1 MTVDF
6 DDEKKPEDDES
17 FASLLEAYSPNANND
32 LQVGDQ
38 IEGKILSIG
47 HDTVFIDTGTKIDG
61 VVEKAEL
68 LDENGELSCEEN
80 DTLELYVVG
89 LSETEIRLSK
99 ALAGIGGLNLL
110 RDAYEK
116 QMPVEGKISETCK
129 GGFQVDVM
137 QRRAFCPISQVDINY
152 VETPEDYVG
161 QTFSFLISQFEGD
174 GKNIVVSRRALLSQ
188 EQEKTRK
195 QFYETV
201 TVDSVLDGTITRV
214 MPYGAFVE
222 LTPGVE
228 GLAHV
233 SELSWSRSA
242 APETI
247 VSVGDAVRV
256 KIMGIEPGE
265 KPGQM
270 KIALSMKAL
279 SDDPWER
286 VCDLFSE
293 GAKVQGVVTRCADF
307 GAFVE
312 IAPGVEGLVH
322 ISEMSYTQRVL
333 KPEDIVSSGE
343 TVAVLVKEIDPDKRR
358 ISLSLR
364 DAEGDPWLEMPE
376 NFKVGQIVEGILE
389 KKEKFGYFIK
399 LAPGI
404 TGLLPKSKI
413 SKSQKPAAIEAL
425 REGDPIA
432 VAISEIALQARKI
445 SLAPGDSAD
454 EQNWQKFADDTQS
467 SLGSLGEKLQQALAA
482 KKSDD

>member
-6 DDEKKPEDDES
+6 EDEKDPEEDQS
-17 FASLLEAYSPNANND
+17 FASLLDAYSPGADND
-32 LQVGDQ
+32 LQVGDK
-38 IEGKILSIG
+38 IRGKILSIG
-47 HDTVFIDTGTKIDG
+47 HDTIFVDTGTKIDG
-61 VVEKAEL
+61 IVEKAEL
-68 LDENGELSCEEN
+68 SDENGELTCQEN
-80 DTLELYVVG
+80 DEVELYVVG
-89 LSETEIRLSK
+89 LSENEIRLSR

-116 QMPVEGKISETCK
+116 KIPVEGKVSETCK
-129 GGFQVDVM
+129 GGFNVEIM

-161 QTFSFLISQFEGD
+161 QQLQFLISQFEEG
-174 GKNIVVSRRALLSQ
+174 GKNIVVSRRALLNQ
-188 EQEKTRK
+188 ELEKSRK

-201 TVDSVLDGTITRV
+201 TTDSILDGTITRV

-222 LTPGVE
+222 LIPGVE

-242 APETI
+242 APDKI
-247 VSVGDAVRV
+247 VSEGDKV
-256 KIMGIEPGE
+256 KVKVMGIEPGE
-265 KPGQM
+265 RSGQM

-279 SDDPWER
+279 SRDPWQSIQ
-286 VCDLFSE
+286 DDFSE
-293 GAKVQGVVTRCADF
+293 GAKVKGVVTRCTDF

-312 IAPGVEGLVH
+312 IAPGLEGLVH

-333 KPEDIVSSGE
+333 KSEDVVSRGE
-343 TVAVLVKEIDPDKRR
+343 SVAVLIKEIDADKRR

-364 DAEGDPWLEMPE
+364 EAEGDPWLEMPD
-376 NFKVGQIVEGILE
+376 NFKVGQIIEGTLE

-413 SKSQKPAAIEAL
+413 SKSQKPAAFENL
-425 REGDPIA
+425 REGDKVA
-432 VAISEIALQARKI
+432 VALSEIDLQGRKI

-454 EQNWQKFADDTQS
+454 EQNWQQFADNTQS
-467 SLGSLGEKLQQALAA
+467 GLGSLAEKLQQALAE
-482 KKSDD
+482 KKGDV

>member
-1 MTVDF
+1 MTVHF
-6 DDEKKPEDDES
+6 DDEKNPEDDQS
-17 FASLLEAYSPNANND
+17 FASLLEEYSPNANND
-32 LQVGDQ
+32 LQVGDK
-38 IEGKILSIG
+38 IKGKILSIG
-47 HDTVFIDTGTKIDG
+47 HDTIFVDTGTKIDG
-61 VVEKAEL
+61 VVERAEL
-68 LDENGELSCEEN
+68 LDDSGELSCQEN
-80 DTLELYVVG
+80 DELELYVVG
-89 LSETEIRLSK
+89 LSEDEIRLSK

-116 QMPVEGKISETCK
+116 QVPVEGKINETCK

-161 QTFSFLISQFEGD
+161 QAFLFLISKFEEG
-174 GKNIVVSRRALLSQ
+174 GKNIVVSRRALLNQ
-188 EQEKTRK
+188 ELEKNRK
-195 QFYETV
+195 QFYETA

-247 VSVGDAVRV
+247 VSVGAVVRV
-256 KIMGIEPGE
+256 KIMSIEPGE

-279 SDDPWER
+279 SDDPWESVHDR
-286 VCDLFSE
+286 FSE
-293 GAKVQGVVTRCADF
+293 GAKIQGVVTRCADF

-312 IAPGVEGLVH
+312 IAPGIEGLVH

-333 KPEDIVSSGE
+333 KPEDIVSSKE
-343 TVAVLVKEIDPDKRR
+343 TVAVLIKEIDTAKRR

-364 DAEGDPWLEMPE
+364 DAEGDPWLEMPD
-376 NFKVGQIVEGILE
+376 NFKVGQIVEGTLE
-389 KKEKFGYFIK
+389 KKEKFGYFIR

-413 SKSQKPAAIEAL
+413 SKSQKPAAIENL
-425 REGDPIA
+425 REGDTIA
-432 VAISEIALQARKI
+432 VAISEISLQARKI
-445 SLAPGDSAD
+445 SLAPGDAAD
-454 EQNWQKFADDTQS
+454 EQNWQKFSDVTQS
-467 SLGSLGEKLQQALAA
+467 GLGSLADKLQQALAA
-482 KKSDD
+482 KKSDV